1 LRERKEDIPLLIN
14 YFIKKY
20 SKRLKISRPDI
31 SQDTLDLLMKYHWP
45 GNVRELENVV
55 EHALVF
61 TSNNKMT
68 VQSLPENLKKFESAS
83 DKIHLDLK
91 EKDRIDFQDEVA
103 EFERNLIKW
112 AYKKANGNQ
121 LNMAEILGIPRT
133 TLRNKMIKL
142 NLSW

>member
-1 LRERKEDIPLLIN
+1 M
-14 YFIKKY
+14 
-20 SKRLKISRPDI
+20 PDI
-31 SQDTLDLLMKYHWP
+31 SQNTLEILMKYHWP

-61 TSNNKMT
+61 TSNNKIT
-68 VQSLPENLKKFESAS
+68 VQSLPENLKKFESVS
-83 DKIHLDLK
+83 DKIHLDLQ
-91 EKDRIDFQDEVA
+91 EKDKIDFQDEVA

-121 LNMAEILGIPRT
+121 INMAEILGIPRT
-133 TLRNKMIKL
+133 TLRNKMIRL